1 MPVQPDRLHIRVLQL
16 REGELRG
23 VDCELKYLR
32 IELERFQVEVIN
44 VGERI
49 RSLER
54 LLVSVP
60 LLHPDACCTL
70 DLGLVL
76 AVQGMCWLTSP
87 PNLLNLLR
95 MCLL

>member
-1 MPVQPDRLHIRVLQL
+1 MV
-16 REGELRG
+16 
-23 VDCELKYLR
+23 LKYLR
-32 IELERFQVEVIN
+32 IELEGLKVEVID

-54 LLVSVP
+54 LLLVPDAVP
-60 LLHPDACCTL
+60 LLHPDDASCTL
-70 DLGLVL
+70 DLGLGL
-76 AVQGMCWLTSP
+76 AVQGMCWLTSLS